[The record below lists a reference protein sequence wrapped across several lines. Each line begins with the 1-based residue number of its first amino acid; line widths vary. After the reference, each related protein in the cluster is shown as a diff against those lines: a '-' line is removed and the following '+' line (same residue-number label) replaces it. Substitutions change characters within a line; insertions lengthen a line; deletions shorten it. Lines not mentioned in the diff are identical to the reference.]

1 MSTRKNY
8 RVSSKNCVL
17 NYYDTESSA
26 IEYLSRLKKHSPFIA
41 TECIVERRDHDD
53 PSQWNQTKTDCEFLF
68 CGAVFTIE

>member
-26 IEYLSRLKKHSPFIA
+26 IEYLTRLKEHSPFIA

-53 PSQWNQTKTDCEFLF
+53 PSQWNEIKTDADFLF
-68 CGAVFTIE
+68 CGAVFTID